1 MFRGTYLCPRCEAYG
16 PATYSMGNSTS
27 HGLHRRTEEQQS
39 WANSYPRDPRTARSV
54 KAPQNKVLPER
65 IPGQRLRVT
74 DNGAI
79 LQNGGTISGRRQTI
93 SLGENVSRHDQV
105 CDDFA
110 SFWSRVFSLM
120 SLENKLLSTLNLFLH
135 RAHLFLRTCQLW
147 SHSRTSQHFMEPEG
161 SFPCSQE
168 LSNGRYPEPH
178 KISP

>member
-1 MFRGTYLCPRCEAYG
+1 
-16 PATYSMGNSTS
+16 MGNSTS

-39 WANSYPRDPRTARSV
+39 WTNSYPRDPRTARSV

-105 CDDFA
+105 CVGYA
-110 SFWSRVFSLM
+110 
-120 SLENKLLSTLNLFLH
+120 TL
-135 RAHLFLRTCQLW
+135 
-147 SHSRTSQHFMEPEG
+147 
-161 SFPCSQE
+161 
-168 LSNGRYPEPH
+168 
-178 KISP
+178 